1 MLSFGT
7 HNNSY
12 LSIDTVPHCET
23 RFESHLLFLD
33 CNAAAAAA
41 SAAATAVTVR
51 RAAAART
58 MYSYGPL
65 DNSEYELFKSS
76 SPEIML
82 SFLNSF
88 ERVASIRSAASLQFV
103 RGSRLSARPLKNRQ
117 KCYCIFNIII
127 KN

>member
-33 CNAAAAAA
+33 CNAAAA
-41 SAAATAVTVR
+41 SAAAAAATVR
-51 RAAAART
+51 RAAART

>member
-33 CNAAAAAA
+33 CNAAAPH
-41 SAAATAVTVR
+41 SHR
-51 RAAAART
+51 RRRRFT
-58 MYSYGPL
+58 YNSYEPL

-103 RGSRLSARPLKNRQ
+103 QGSRKTDENTIA
-117 KCYCIFNIII
+117 F
-127 KN
+127 

>member
-33 CNAAAAAA
+33 CNAAAA
-41 SAAATAVTVR
+41 TTVR
-51 RAAAART
+51 RATART
-58 MYSYGPL
+58 MYSYEPL

-103 RGSRLSARPLKNRQ
+103 QGSRKTNENTIA
-117 KCYCIFNIII
+117 F
-127 KN
+127 